1 MPKNYLDLFRLD
13 GKTAVVTGG
22 ARGIGFAVCEAL
34 SDAGA
39 GVEIWDLNAERAGTA
54 CQTLVDRGRPARF
67 QAIDLTDPEEVERQT
82 QLTWGEQGAVDI
94 LVNCVGICH
103 NTEVTA
109 IPDEEWRQVMN
120 VNVNAL
126 YWSSSAFAKRMAKR
140 KSGAIVNIGS
150 NSGFTVDK
158 PQPQAHNNA
167 SKGAV
172 HMMTKSF
179 ACELAPQGVRV
190 NAVAPSYTLT
200 EMTKFGLSKTEWSE
214 YLA

>member
-109 IPDEEWRQVMN
+109 IGETGR
-120 VNVNAL
+120 
-126 YWSSSAFAKRMAKR
+126 
-140 KSGAIVNIGS
+140 G
-150 NSGFTVDK
+150 
-158 PQPQAHNNA
+158 
-167 SKGAV
+167 
-172 HMMTKSF
+172 
-179 ACELAPQGVRV
+179 
-190 NAVAPSYTLT
+190 VAPGDERQRQCAVL
-200 EMTKFGLSKTEWSE
+200 EQQRLR
-214 YLA
+214 